1 MYCKDSK
8 LRLRTLVS
16 ALALAG
22 IAAGQAATAEVPA
35 ADSPE
40 LGSAEA
46 LAPLPGSTRQQL
58 TGHLTPDMLQAP
70 LVGRVPPDTE
80 LTITV
85 GLVIKNEAALV
96 DTAEQIA
103 DSASPSYRKYL
114 TPEQFGDLFGA
125 APADYQALIDWG
137 HAHNL
142 TVTEHKNR
150 FVANMTGAVAD
161 IEKALNIH
169 MNYRLRR
176 DGTQFLAPDAEPSID
191 LAVQVE
197 HIAGLEDFLPP
208 ERAGG
213 SGPGGT
219 YWGTDFRHAYA
230 PGMTM
235 TGAGQKIG
243 IFMLD
248 GFAQSDIDGYAKA
261 TGQSFLP
268 VEEVPAHTKT
278 TPGDEGTLDVES
290 ALAMAPAAQV
300 VVFLGNETQIL
311 TNMADSKDIKQFSS
325 SWFWYNGSKTDVN
338 LMLQLGT
345 QGQSFF
351 QASGDSG
358 SYPTGVFP
366 KYVYN
371 KLDCRQFPSITI
383 VGGTSLD
390 MSGGGASYGTLETV
404 WGGSS
409 GGIEASV
416 AIPSYQK
423 SIAGHNGASSTH
435 RNVPDVSAQ
444 AAEGTIIF
452 KGADSYLAGTSE
464 ATPLWAGYMALVNQ
478 LAASYGSS
486 SAGFANPELYKIAAT
501 SAYDTDFHDIVS
513 GCAPGRQGDND
524 YCAGQGYDL
533 VTGLGSPT
541 HQLIYALSGAEVYPL
556 YCQGPL
562 DTKSGSTPFKWA
574 SKAAGTAAPGPGE
587 CAWADRTPRGTEIKS
602 GDGNVIA
609 GNLGEVKSLS
619 AGKFA
624 EIGVFNDPHTHDMDL
639 TQVVGFVKPPF
650 SSKPVLP

>member
-1 MYCKDSK
+1 MYSKHSK
-8 LRLRTLVS
+8 LKLRHLVS

-22 IAAGQAATAEVPA
+22 ITASQAATTEAPAPDAPPLGA
-35 ADSPE
+35 AD
-40 LGSAEA
+40 A
-46 LAPLPGSTRQQL
+46 LAPLPAGARQQL
-58 TGHLTPDMLQAP
+58 TGHVTPDMLQAP
-70 LVGRVPPDTE
+70 LVGRVPSDTE

-85 GLVIKNEAALV
+85 GLVMKNEAALV
-96 DTAEQIA
+96 ETAEQIA
-103 DSASPSYRKYL
+103 DPASSSYRKYL

-137 HAHNL
+137 SAHNL
-142 TVTEHKNR
+142 SVTQHKNR

-176 DGTQFLAPDAEPSID
+176 DGTQFFAPDAEPSID
-191 LAVQVE
+191 LGVPVE
-197 HIAGLEDFLPP
+197 HIAGLEDFVPP
-208 ERAGG
+208 ENAGG

-230 PGMTM
+230 PGMTL

-248 GFAQSDIDGYAKA
+248 GFEQSDINAYAKA

-278 TPGDEGTLDVES
+278 TPGLEGTLDVES

-325 SWFWYNGSKTDVN
+325 SWFWYNGTKTDVN

-366 KYVYN
+366 KYVYT

-416 AIPSYQK
+416 SIPSYQK

-452 KGADSYLAGTSE
+452 EGANSFRDGTSE
-464 ATPLWAGYMALVNQ
+464 ATPLWAGYMALANQ
-478 LAASYGSS
+478 LAATYGSPS
-486 SAGFANPELYKIAAT
+486 VGFANPELYKVAAT

-513 GCAPGRQGDND
+513 GCAPGKQGDND

-533 VTGLGSPT
+533 VTGLGSPQ
-541 HQLIYALSGAEVYPL
+541 HALIYALAHADVFPL

-574 SKAAGTAAPGPGE
+574 SKGAGAAPPGPGE
-587 CAWADRTPRGTEIKS
+587 CAWADRGPRGTEIKS

-609 GNLGEVKSLS
+609 GDLGEVKSLA

-639 TQVVGFVKPPF
+639 TQIVGFVKPPF
-650 SSKPVLP
+650 SSKPELP

>member
-1 MYCKDSK
+1 MYSKDSK
-8 LRLRTLVS
+8 LKLRRLVS

-22 IAAGQAATAEVPA
+22 IAASQAATAEAPTPDA
-35 ADSPE
+35 LQ
-40 LGSAEA
+40 LGSADA
-46 LAPLPGSTRQQL
+46 VAPLPAGARQQL
-58 TGHLTPDMLQAP
+58 TGHVTADMLQAP
-70 LVGRVPPDTE
+70 LVARVPSDTE

-85 GLVIKNEAALV
+85 GLVMKNEAAL
-96 DTAEQIA
+96 DETAEQIA
-103 DSASPSYRKYL
+103 DPASPSYRKYL
-114 TPEQFGDLFGA
+114 TPEQFGDLFGV

-137 HAHNL
+137 QAHNL
-142 TVTEHKNR
+142 SVTQHKNR
-150 FVANMTGAVAD
+150 FVANMTGTVAD
-161 IEKALNIH
+161 LEKALNIH
-169 MNYRLRR
+169 MSYRLRR
-176 DGTQFLAPDAEPSID
+176 DGTQFFAPDAEPSID
-191 LAVQVE
+191 LAVPVE
-197 HIAGLEDFLPP
+197 HIAGLEDFVLP

-213 SGPGGT
+213 SGPGGS

-230 PGMTM
+230 PGMTL
-235 TGAGQKIG
+235 TGTGQKIG

-248 GFAQSDIDGYAKA
+248 GFAQSDVNAYAKA

-268 VEEVPAHTKT
+268 IEEVPAHTKT
-278 TPGDEGTLDVES
+278 TPGGEGTLDVES

-300 VVFLGNETQIL
+300 VAFLGNETQIL
-311 TNMADSKDIKQFSS
+311 TNMTDSTDIKQFSS
-325 SWFWYNGSKTDVN
+325 SWFWYNGSKTDVK
-338 LMLQLGT
+338 LMRQLGT

-351 QASGDSG
+351 QASGDGG

-366 KYVYN
+366 KYVYGS
-371 KLDCRQFPSITI
+371 LDCRQFPSITI

-390 MSGGGASYGTLETV
+390 MSGGGASYGTLETA

-444 AAEGTIIF
+444 AAEGTIIL
-452 KGADSYLAGTSE
+452 KGANSFYTGTSE
-464 ATPLWAGYMALVNQ
+464 ATPLWAGYMALVNE
-478 LAASYGSS
+478 LAATYGSS
-486 SAGFANPELYKIAAT
+486 SPGFANPALYKIATT

-513 GCAPGRQGDND
+513 GCAPGHQGDND

-533 VTGLGSPT
+533 VTGLGSPQ
-541 HQLIYALSGAEVYPL
+541 HALIYALARADVFPL

-574 SKAAGTAAPGPGE
+574 SKGAGAAAPGPGE
-587 CAWADRTPRGTEIKS
+587 CAWADRGPRGTEIKS
-602 GDGNVIA
+602 GDSNLIA
-609 GNLGEVKSLS
+609 GDLGEVKSLP

-639 TQVVGFVKPPF
+639 TQVVGFVKAPF
-650 SSKPVLP
+650 SSKPELP